1 MRTCEPGFLR
11 DLNPPFLGLRTR
23 ASWLRCSLSIC
34 RMGCCKGR
42 TGQGVVLTQ
51 VFMGL
56 WFVSLE
62 AFLSSPQCV
71 GLHVGWLSQW
81 RPPGSCVTQPRESAM
96 GASVTGSDEQITEL
110 RRRLQTAGRLIGL
123 LKASGQKA
131 SSISGTS
138 SPILFLRGL
147 DQRRF
152 FRSSP

>member
-1 MRTCEPGFLR
+1 MFSEHLSNGLLQRSNRT
-11 DLNPPFLGLRTR
+11 
-23 ASWLRCSLSIC
+23 
-34 RMGCCKGR
+34 
-42 TGQGVVLTQ
+42 GVVLTQ

-96 GASVTGSDEQITEL
+96 GVSVAGSDEQITEL
-110 RRRLQTAGRLIGL
+110 RRRLQTAGRLTRL
-123 LKASGQKA
+123 LKASDQKA

-147 DQRRF
+147 DQLGF